1 MSTFYRITDG
11 TLHEL
16 DVELVEGMAESKR
29 EILRLGE
36 AIITDNATRLTSC
49 LVLATEAPGEPEATA

>member
-1 MSTFYRITDG
+1 MVGRAVGRYNRYR
-11 TLHEL
+11 
-16 DVELVEGMAESKR
+16 LVDERVR